1 LEPREESLEMLIWGQ
16 DMAVPSPLSNYDYL
30 NKKAHIYC
38 MILGKWGIGN
48 RREENE
54 DRFVQNTLHT

>member
-1 LEPREESLEMLIWGQ
+1 MLIWGQ